1 MKQAQWKPTL
11 DNAAETLTGQLLSA
25 MRRDIRS
32 GALAP
37 GSRLPTHRELAH
49 RLGVA
54 VGTVTA
60 AYAQATAQGL
70 IEARVGRGSFSSLR
84 PHHTPMPVGP

>member
-1 MKQAQWKPTL
+1 MWKPTL
-11 DNAAETLTGQLLSA
+11 DDQTGTLASKLLAA

-32 GALAP
+32 GALEP

-49 RLGVA
+49 KLGVA

-60 AYAQATAQGL
+60 AYTQATQQGL
-70 IEARVGRGSFSSLR
+70 IEARVGRGSFVIPAS
-84 PHHTPMPVGP
+84 